1 MATID
6 DIGEMWRLN
15 VECAEKVKEK
25 VNIRQNNQNFFLLKI
40 KDFMK
45 DFKLNP
51 DKETTFTNPTEC
63 FFLEFI

>member
-6 DIGEMWRLN
+6 DIGEMWRLI

-25 VNIRQNNQNFFLLKI
+25 VNIMQNNQNFFLLKI

-45 DFKLNP
+45 DFR
-51 DKETTFTNPTEC
+51 
-63 FFLEFI
+63 

>member
-25 VNIRQNNQNFFLLKI
+25 VNIKQNNQNFYLLKI

>member
-1 MATID
+1 MATQCRVR
-6 DIGEMWRLN
+6 GKSKGKSKYKAKQPE
-15 VECAEKVKEK
+15 
-25 VNIRQNNQNFFLLKI
+25 FFLLKI

-51 DKETTFTNPTEC
+51 EKETTFTNPTEC